1 MSDNEITASGELPE
15 LGELEKSMIE
25 NFKAR
30 SIMEFQQK
38 IEKDK
43 EKMLKTINQASRGK
57 KLVENIEQ
65 IQENQVQ
72 QIENQEE
79 QIEFLNELARYQKEQ
94 IKELKDIFASLEDSA
109 IVSKMIQQELQKEDK
124 SALKDLVEKVGTA
137 EVTAFLT
144 GVIKSIVDM
153 SKIF

>member
-43 EKMLKTINQASRGK
+43 EKMLKTINQGSRGK
-57 KLVENIEQ
+57 KLVEGIEQ
-65 IQENQVQ
+65 IQENQIQ
-72 QIENQEE
+72 QIKKQEE
-79 QIEFLNELARYQKEQ
+79 QIESLNELVGYQREQ
-94 IKELKDIFASLEDSA
+94 IKELKDIFASLEDSV

>member
-1 MSDNEITASGELPE
+1 MSDNEITAGGKLPE
-15 LGELEKSMIE
+15 LGEAEKSMIE
-25 NFKAR
+25 NFKTR

-38 IEKDK
+38 MEREQ
-43 EKMLKTINQASRGK
+43 EKMLKNINQASRGK
-57 KLVENIEQ
+57 KLVEGIEQ
-65 IQENQVQ
+65 IQGNQIQ
-72 QIENQEE
+72 QIKKQEE
-79 QIEFLNELARYQKEQ
+79 QIEFLKDLVGYQKEQ
-94 IKELKDIFASLEDSA
+94 IKELKDIFASLEDSV

-124 SALKDLVEKVGTA
+124 SVLKDLVEKVGTA

>member
-1 MSDNEITASGELPE
+1 MSDNEITASGKLPE

-79 QIEFLNELARYQKEQ
+79 QIEFLKELARYQKEQ
-94 IKELKDIFASLEDSA
+94 IKELKDIFASLEDSV

>member
-1 MSDNEITASGELPE
+1 MLNKITFEGEKLNQLRGAQKKLVDDLRVRE
-15 LGELEKSMIE
+15 TEKL
-25 NFKAR
+25 
-30 SIMEFQQK
+30 QK
-38 IEKDK
+38 IEQNQKR
-43 EKMLKTINQASRGK
+43 MLDNINQASRGK
-57 KLVENIEQ
+57 KLVESVEE
-65 IQENQVQ
+65 IQK
-72 QIENQEE
+72 NQEE
-79 QIEFLNELARYQKEQ
+79 QIEFLKELVRYQKEQ

>member
-79 QIEFLNELARYQKEQ
+79 QIEFLSELARYQKEQ

>member
-1 MSDNEITASGELPE
+1 MLNKITLDGERLDQLRGAQKKLVDDFRVRETAKLQKTEQNQKRMLDN
-15 LGELEKSMIE
+15 
-25 NFKAR
+25 
-30 SIMEFQQK
+30 
-38 IEKDK
+38 
-43 EKMLKTINQASRGK
+43 INQASRGK
-57 KLVENIEQ
+57 KLVEGIEQ
-65 IQENQVQ
+65 IQENQIQ
-72 QIENQEE
+72 QIKKQEE
-79 QIEFLNELARYQKEQ
+79 QIESLNELVGYQREQ
-94 IKELKDIFASLEDSA
+94 IKELKDIFASLEDSV

>member
-57 KLVENIEQ
+57 KLVEGIEQ
-65 IQENQVQ
+65 IQENQIQ
-72 QIENQEE
+72 QIKKQEE
-79 QIEFLNELARYQKEQ
+79 QIESLNELVGYQREQ
-94 IKELKDIFASLEDSA
+94 IKELKDIFASLEDSV

>member
-144 GVIKSIVDM
+144 GVIKRIVDM

>member
-79 QIEFLNELARYQKEQ
+79 QIEFLSELARYQKEQ
-94 IKELKDIFASLEDSA
+94 IKELKDIFASLEDSV

>member
-43 EKMLKTINQASRGK
+43 EKMLKTINQTSRGK
-57 KLVENIEQ
+57 KLVEGIEQ
-65 IQENQVQ
+65 IQENQIQ
-72 QIENQEE
+72 QIKKQEE
-79 QIEFLNELARYQKEQ
+79 QIESLNELVGYQREQ
-94 IKELKDIFASLEDSA
+94 IKELKDIFASLEDSV

>member
-1 MSDNEITASGELPE
+1 MSDNEIIASGELPE

-57 KLVENIEQ
+57 KLVEGIEQ
-65 IQENQVQ
+65 IQENQIQ
-72 QIENQEE
+72 QIKKQEE
-79 QIEFLNELARYQKEQ
+79 QIESLNELVGYQREQ
-94 IKELKDIFASLEDSA
+94 IKELKDIFASLEDSV

>member
-1 MSDNEITASGELPE
+1 MVDDLRVRET
-15 LGELEKSMIE
+15 EKL
-25 NFKAR
+25 
-30 SIMEFQQK
+30 QK
-38 IEKDK
+38 IEQNQKR
-43 EKMLKTINQASRGK
+43 MLDNINQASRGK
-57 KLVENIEQ
+57 KLVESVEE
-65 IQENQVQ
+65 IQK
-72 QIENQEE
+72 NQEE
-79 QIEFLNELARYQKEQ
+79 QIEFLKDLVGYQKEQ
-94 IKELKDIFASLEDSA
+94 IKELKDIFASLEDSV

>member
-1 MSDNEITASGELPE
+1 MSDNEIIASGELPE

-79 QIEFLNELARYQKEQ
+79 QIEFLSELARYQKEQ